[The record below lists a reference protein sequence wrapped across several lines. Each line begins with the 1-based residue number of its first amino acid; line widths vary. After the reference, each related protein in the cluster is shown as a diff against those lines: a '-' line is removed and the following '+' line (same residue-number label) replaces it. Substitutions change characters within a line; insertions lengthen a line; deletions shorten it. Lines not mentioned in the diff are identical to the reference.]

1 VAACG
6 FSCIYYTGSERG
18 FAYLSGFY
26 SLPSSG
32 PLTLESPVDEPDELR
47 VRQVPSPSLT
57 ALLPADANPGAVL
70 IIPGVEQSAGCSVPA
85 SLSDKG
91 SDSFPK
97 DPVLTLLEILTLEK
111 ELGGEDVED
120 VKVVLHGVLL

>member
-1 VAACG
+1 
-6 FSCIYYTGSERG
+6 
-18 FAYLSGFY
+18 
-26 SLPSSG
+26 
-32 PLTLESPVDEPDELR
+32 LTLESPVDEPDELR
-47 VRQVPSPSLT
+47 VHQVPSPSLT

-70 IIPGVEQSAGCSVPA
+70 IVPGIEESAGCPVPA
-85 SLSDKG
+85 SLGDKG

-97 DPVLTLLEILTLEK
+97 DPVLTALEILTLEK